1 MSAQN
6 YIDIG
11 VIVVVLILAIRG
23 MQNGLIQE
31 TAALIGFVLGIYLAT
46 KYFSLGA
53 EYLAYTG
60 LKFENESISWILSF
74 IIILSL
80 IWVLCIVIGAVI
92 SRFVVIM
99 PSLNMINYFGGYLFA
114 ALKYFLILSAILY
127 GLSQVEFLKKPISD
141 NFKTTATY
149 PIMMEIAQ
157 KIMNFETFQ
166 EMKKEMT
173 KNTSKIINKSKED
186 AAKQGE
192 KVKKDILDSVFESV
206 GIKK

>member
-31 TAALIGFVLGIYLAT
+31 IAALIGFVLGLYLAT
-46 KYFSLGA
+46 KYFALGA
-53 EYLAYTG
+53 EYIGYTG
-60 LKFENESISWILSF
+60 LEFENESISWILSF

-80 IWVLCIVIGAVI
+80 VWVLCLVIGAVV

-99 PSLNMINYFGGYLFA
+99 PSLNVINYFGGYLFA

-127 GLSQVEFLKKPISD
+127 GLSQVEFLKKPIAD
-141 NFKTTATY
+141 NFKATATY
-149 PIMMEIAQ
+149 PVMMEIAQ
-157 KIMNFETFQ
+157 KIMNFETF
-166 EMKKEMT
+166 KEMQ
-173 KNTSKIINKSKED
+173 KEMSKGVSKISNKAKED

-192 KVKKDILDSVFESV
+192 KVKKDILDSVLQS
-206 GIKK
+206 IK